1 MLVTREEILTAA
13 MTLNAADREAL
24 AEELLLSL
32 SDTEREVIDAAWAA
46 EADRRAAALDRG
58 EATSRPS
65 DEVVA
70 RLRAK
75 AQR

>member
-1 MLVTREEILTAA
+1 MSMTREEIRAAA
-13 MTLNAADREAL
+13 MTLDAADREAL

-32 SDTEREVIDAAWAA
+32 SEAERESIDAAWAA

-58 EATSRPS
+58 AATSRPS

-75 AQR
+75 AQQ